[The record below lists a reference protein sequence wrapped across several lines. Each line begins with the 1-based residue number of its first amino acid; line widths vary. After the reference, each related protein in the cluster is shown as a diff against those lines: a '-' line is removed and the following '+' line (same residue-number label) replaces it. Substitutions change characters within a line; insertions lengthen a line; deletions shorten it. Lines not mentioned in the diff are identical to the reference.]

1 MLDSRNQGRVFLKL
15 QEGQTLAGVQI
26 IENLYKEFEQNYP
39 FEYSFMD
46 DSFDRQYKLESLTG
60 KLANMF
66 SLMAIAISCL
76 GLFGLTSFL
85 IDRKTREIGIR
96 KVLGASVSGLIIK
109 LSSGFMKL
117 FVLAVIF
124 GSSIAYFLMIN
135 YLKKFAYHMD
145 FNFWI
150 IGVTAGVLFLISQLT
165 VIYHIS
171 KAVLSNPAEILRNE

>member
-1 MLDSRNQGRVFLKL
+1 
-15 QEGQTLAGVQI
+15 
-26 IENLYKEFEQNYP
+26 
-39 FEYSFMD
+39 
-46 DSFDRQYKLESLTG
+46 
-60 KLANMF
+60 
-66 SLMAIAISCL
+66 
-76 GLFGLTSFL
+76 
-85 IDRKTREIGIR
+85 
-96 KVLGASVSGLIIK
+96 
-109 LSSGFMKL
+109 MKL